1 MKMVGGEEPM
11 VGGEEAYQIRNKILF
26 EVILSLWSI
35 WKLLSYKI
43 KRRRTY
49 LYDSVVL

>member
-26 EVILSLWSI
+26 EVILSI
-35 WKLLSYKI
+35 WFKWELLSYKI
-43 KRRRTY
+43 KRSQTY
-49 LYDSVVL
+49 LYDSLVL